1 MPNIEVT
8 PTSEKRLVRGAA
20 VTQLMPAK
28 YPWAWQWYLDGN
40 SNHWTPGE
48 IAMGKDIGQ
57 YEHELSPSE
66 RHIFTT
72 VLAYL
77 TTSDILAMRNVS
89 LAVMEK
95 ITAPEVQMAL
105 MRHGFEETI
114 HCYIDGTEILTDEG
128 FIDFKD
134 VTTSHRV
141 AQYHNDSSISFVTP
155 DEVLHDYY
163 DGEMHTL
170 SNASGTYLSIVT
182 PEHRCVVIDPRNNNN
197 LEIKLAKNLSPANF
211 NFPVNGYLVNKEA
224 YFYSLLDS
232 LRIAFQAD
240 GSFVNPHVRDVGKL
254 SGKRDLLFTLSKRRK
269 IERLRSIL
277 HGLDLEYRM
286 SDYNEDPSNLTQ
298 VRIRVKIPLDVQIDK
313 EFNWIDLRKIDA
325 GWIQCFFDELVH
337 WDGHKRYGDAL
348 CYTNTNVS
356 ALERVE
362 TIACLAGY
370 RVGRYAVKDRENC
383 KPAWQLHCYK
393 QRHASGKTITNVQTY
408 YKGYVHCV
416 GVPTGMIV
424 TRLNG
429 RITVSGNTHTY
440 QHCLECLKLDQT
452 DIYTRY
458 LRVPEMNGKFALSN
472 KYLKKALELHSLE
485 TKEDVIEFLYGY
497 IFFALIFEGVWF
509 YNGFTPIFNMN
520 RRNLMTNTGEQLQ
533 YILRDEVNHVK
544 LGAEIIRGIIREEN
558 ITLDPV
564 RIRTMFLEADAAEET
579 YIKMVL
585 KDGMIGHS
593 VADHMQQS
601 RVVSNR
607 RLKQIGMDPVFPD
620 TEAPFKW
627 LDEIAGGLRKEKN
640 FFNIGDLVA

>member
-57 YEHELSPSE
+57 YEYELSPSE

-114 HCYIDGTEILTDEG
+114 H
-128 FIDFKD
+128 
-134 VTTSHRV
+134 
-141 AQYHNDSSISFVTP
+141 A
-155 DEVLHDYY
+155 
-163 DGEMHTL
+163 
-170 SNASGTYLSIVT
+170 
-182 PEHRCVVIDPRNNNN
+182 
-197 LEIKLAKNLSPANF
+197 
-211 NFPVNGYLVNKEA
+211 
-224 YFYSLLDS
+224 
-232 LRIAFQAD
+232 
-240 GSFVNPHVRDVGKL
+240 
-254 SGKRDLLFTLSKRRK
+254 
-269 IERLRSIL
+269 
-277 HGLDLEYRM
+277 
-286 SDYNEDPSNLTQ
+286 
-298 VRIRVKIPLDVQIDK
+298 
-313 EFNWIDLRKIDA
+313 
-325 GWIQCFFDELVH
+325 
-337 WDGHKRYGDAL
+337 
-348 CYTNTNVS
+348 
-356 ALERVE
+356 
-362 TIACLAGY
+362 
-370 RVGRYAVKDRENC
+370 
-383 KPAWQLHCYK
+383 
-393 QRHASGKTITNVQTY
+393 
-408 YKGYVHCV
+408 
-416 GVPTGMIV
+416 
-424 TRLNG
+424 
-429 RITVSGNTHTY
+429 HTY

-472 KYLKKALELHSLE
+472 KYLKKALELYSLE

-627 LDEIAGGLRKEKN
+627 LDEIAGGIRKEKN